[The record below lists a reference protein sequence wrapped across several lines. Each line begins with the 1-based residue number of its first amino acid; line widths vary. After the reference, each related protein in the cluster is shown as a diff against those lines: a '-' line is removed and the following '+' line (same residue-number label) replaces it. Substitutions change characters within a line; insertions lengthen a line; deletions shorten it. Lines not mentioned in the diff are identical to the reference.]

1 MGGHILVGRIQIGVV
16 TMRERDTG
24 FKIIRHDDVWHAA
37 NDYRM

>member
-1 MGGHILVGRIQIGVV
+1 
-16 TMRERDTG
+16 MRERDTG